1 MGEVDTFNHFLRY
14 KTKGW
19 ETSWLSFFFCFKKI
33 FYFLLLTGCVLYT
46 QCNYLSSKYH
56 HSVEW
61 SCHMKNRFG
70 TIVAYCWKIIINFL
84 FSSKKKFHNDTDEFC
99 CFSSN
104 TSTHFKPI
112 SVQSPWSVTLMVE
125 IFLWDRTLH
134 PKYDLAGLAPCGH
147 CRVPWP
153 TPTTTLLS
161 ASAPEGPP
169 HNPRCGP
176 CEFRLSWPLF
186 EFWITWTSLQTFKW
200 LQIHMSIYS
209 ISLADLAQPRGFR
222 CCLSAT
228 QIYFFSPDL

>member
-1 MGEVDTFNHFLRY
+1 M
-14 KTKGW
+14 
-19 ETSWLSFFFCFKKI
+19 
-33 FYFLLLTGCVLYT
+33 LLTGCVLYT

-112 SVQSPWSVTLMVE
+112 SAQSPWSVTLMVE
-125 IFLWDRTLH
+125 ISLWDRTLH

-153 TPTTTLLS
+153 TPTT
-161 ASAPEGPP
+161 SAPEGPLP
-169 HNPRCGP
+169 QKVRLIILAVDPVSFASHDPSLSSGSHGP
-176 CEFRLSWPLF
+176 VCRRSSGFKSICPFILSPWLTWLNLVALDAVFRLHKF
-186 EFWITWTSLQTFKW
+186 
-200 LQIHMSIYS
+200 
-209 ISLADLAQPRGFR
+209 ISLAKTSRF
-222 CCLSAT
+222 T
-228 QIYFFSPDL
+228 